1 MCAVSRRP
9 VIALLVIAAAAS
21 GCSGGSSSGASAG
34 STASSS
40 GPPVP
45 TAQTLPPT
53 GTAKLPDGR
62 IYTVAAPGTTLKL
75 DDISL
80 YVDGISWRH
89 HAGSAPAPPGTRV
102 YAVARVTIGN
112 PGTDVQHVGPTQV
125 WLLAGSTPFLA
136 APGGLIGKAVPAG
149 GKVSGLLTFPLPRK
163 TSGGL
168 LVYRFADAA
177 AIAKATHVGVAR
189 DRN

>member
-9 VIALLVIAAAAS
+9 VIALLVIAAAAAA
-21 GCSGGSSSGASAG
+21 GCSGGSSSASTRSA
-34 STASSS
+34 ASS

-80 YVDGISWRH
+80 YVDGIKWRH

-102 YAVARVTIGN
+102 YAVARVTVGN
-112 PGTDVQHVGPTQV
+112 PGAADQKVGPTQI

-136 APGGLIGKAVPAG
+136 AGGGLIGRTVPAG

-189 DRN
+189 YRS